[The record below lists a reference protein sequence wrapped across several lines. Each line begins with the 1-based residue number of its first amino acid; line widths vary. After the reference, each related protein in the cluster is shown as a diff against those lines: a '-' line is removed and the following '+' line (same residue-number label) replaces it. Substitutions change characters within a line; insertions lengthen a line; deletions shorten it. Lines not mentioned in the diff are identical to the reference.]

1 MEEKKTVSVKIGN
14 MTYQISAREDSKYIE
29 EIAKEADELIHSIQ
43 ANKPELNPINIA
55 ILALINALDQKTK
68 LENSFLS
75 DDQNKIAQ
83 QKDFDDLNA
92 EKLQLRELCW
102 NLKKELLYYKNLCEV
117 YEERIHDLNQIT
129 VQDKMPN
136 RLKNKN
142 NLKPLDK
149 LQTSFPELNKSD
161 ENES

>member
-68 LENSFLS
+68 LESSFLS

-161 ENES
+161 ANES